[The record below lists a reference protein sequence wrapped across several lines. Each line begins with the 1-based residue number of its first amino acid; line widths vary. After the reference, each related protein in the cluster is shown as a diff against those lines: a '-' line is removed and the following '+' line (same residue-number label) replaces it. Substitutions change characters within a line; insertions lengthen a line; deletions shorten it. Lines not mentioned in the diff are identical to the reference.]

1 MSPQKNA
8 ILFIIGQNQDTLFS
22 KNILH
27 SKVTLQF
34 YLVVISE
41 RSIKNSVLINLT
53 LKILKNM
60 QFL

>member
-8 ILFIIGQNQDTLFS
+8 ILFIIGQNQDILLS
-22 KNILH
+22 KSILH

-41 RSIKNSVLINLT
+41 RSIQNSVLINT
-53 LKILKNM
+53 QEYAIPM
-60 QFL
+60 I

>member
-8 ILFIIGQNQDTLFS
+8 ILFIIGQNQDILLS
-22 KNILH
+22 KSILH

-41 RSIKNSVLINLT
+41 RSIQNFVLINT
-53 LKILKNM
+53 QEYAIPM
-60 QFL
+60 I